1 MKKSTTMPIGID
13 DFKKVCEEYYY
24 VDKTSFIKTLIDG
37 HSQVTL
43 ITRPRRFGK
52 TLSLSMLKYF
62 FSLEGAEENR
72 KLFEESDIAQAG
84 KQYMSLQGTKPVIF
98 LTLKDIKQADFS
110 SMMENF
116 GILMGSVYNAFRFL
130 LDGAVLYPEEK
141 EYFQSILYRKAS
153 HVDLQFS
160 LKKLT
165 SYLRRYYN
173 KPVLVL
179 LDEYDA
185 PIQAAWDYNYYD
197 DAIVFMRN
205 YLSLVLK
212 SNVDLDFAV
221 VTGVLRIAKE
231 SIFSSLNNLKVSSV
245 VGGGLPD
252 VVGFTNEEIKQ
263 IAMDFSCPEKFAE
276 IKAWYDGYNFSG
288 HEIYN
293 PWSVIN
299 YFDNN
304 CQPATYWG
312 NTSSNNILH
321 TLLKNA
327 TNAQARDL
335 TELLHGKK
343 IKARLDEGV
352 IYEDIHKNRNA
363 LNSMLLTTGYLTMV
377 DYPNPYDGDLRG
389 TMRIPNQEIQFLFK
403 REVMNY
409 LETISTEDSELL
421 ENLLDNLLTGNITEF
436 AAGLKKYLKLMVSYY
451 DTANR
456 ESFYHGLLLGLL
468 ATLIPRYE
476 VLSNRESGYGRFD
489 VAVFPNKGQ
498 DIGVLMEFKVAETE
512 AQLSEKAEEA
522 LAQIEANEYLT
533 EFENRNVSTVWQ
545 YGISFCGKKCSIAA
559 KK

>member
-13 DFKKVCEEYYY
+13 DFKKVREEYYY
-24 VDKTSFIKTLIDG
+24 VDKTNFIKTLIDG

-52 TLSLSMLKYF
+52 TLSLSMLNYF
-62 FSLEGAEENR
+62 FSIEGAKDNR
-72 KLFEESDIAQAG
+72 KLFADSEIARAG
-84 KQYMSLQGTKPVIF
+84 EKYMSFQGTKPVIF
-98 LTLKDIKQADFS
+98 LTLKDIKQTDFA
-110 SMMENF
+110 SMLENF
-116 GILMGSVYNAFRFL
+116 GTLMGNVYHTFRFL
-130 LDGAVLYPEEK
+130 LEGSVLYPEEK
-141 EYFQSILYRKAS
+141 EYFQSILCRRAS
-153 HVDLQFS
+153 NVDLQFS
-160 LKKLT
+160 LKNLT
-165 SYLRRYYN
+165 SYLRRYYQ

-185 PIQAAWDYNYYD
+185 PIQAAWDYKYYD

-212 SNVDLDFAV
+212 SNTDLDFAV

-252 VVGFTNEEIKQ
+252 VVGFTNVEIKK
-263 IAMDFSCPEKFAE
+263 ITTDLGCPEKFGE
-276 IKAWYDGYNFSG
+276 IKTWYDGYNFDG
-288 HEIYN
+288 CEIYN
-293 PWSVIN
+293 PWSVIS

-321 TLLKNA
+321 KLLKHA
-327 TNAQARDL
+327 TSSQAKDL

-343 IKARLDEGV
+343 IKARLDESV
-352 IYEDIHKNRNA
+352 IYEEIHKNRSA

-377 DYPNPYDGDLRG
+377 DYPNPYDGDFRG

-409 LETISTEDSELL
+409 LEGISTDDSELL
-421 ENLLDNLLTGNITEF
+421 ENLLDDLLSGNVNDF
-436 AAGLKKYLKLMVSYY
+436 AHGLEKYLKLMVSYY

-468 ATLIPRYE
+468 AALIPRYE
-476 VLSNRESGYGRFD
+476 VVSNRESGYGRFD
-489 VAVFPNKGQ
+489 LAVFPNRGQ
-498 DIGVLMEFKVAETE
+498 RIGVLMEFKVAETE
-512 AQLSEKAEEA
+512 AQLPEKANEA
-522 LAQIEANEYLT
+522 LSQVDANEYLA
-533 EFENRNVSTVWQ
+533 EFRNRSVPTVWQ
-545 YGISFCGKKCSIAA
+545 YGISFHGKRCCIAA